1 MYCAPPLFAQDAP
14 VPAREAPLRF
24 TLPEGFRATLF
35 AGEPDVVQP
44 IAMCFDQRGRLW
56 VAECLS
62 YPKWHK
68 DLTKGR
74 DRILIFEDSDND
86 GTFDK
91 RTVFHDKM
99 YNLSGIQ
106 IGFGGVWLC
115 ATPHLL
121 FIPDKDG
128 DDVPDGPPEVLL
140 DGWDTK
146 AIHNVFNG
154 LNWGPDGWLYG
165 CHGITVTVDIGAPGT
180 PKKVRKR
187 MNCGVWRFHPTKEIF
202 EVVAHGTTNPWGIDW
217 DEHGQMFVTNC
228 VIDHLWH
235 IVPGGHYERMYG
247 QDLNPHVYSLMK
259 SVCDHSHWGGGHWT
273 TSRGGQGVHS
283 EAGGGHAHSGIL
295 IYQGDNFPAR
305 YRNTVFMCNL
315 HGNRLNN
322 DILEPKGSTYVA
334 RHGKDFMLA
343 NDPWFRGIALC
354 SGPDGAMYVSD
365 WCDTGECHNYEVA
378 HTTTGRIHK
387 IMYGKPKNPADT
399 LGKNWD
405 LGKLPDAEL
414 VKLQSHRDE
423 WYVRQARRILQERAA
438 TNKLAKD
445 TSAILQ
451 AQFMDLKTRPPWP
464 RPVVSYRLRALWAL
478 HTTET
483 LTEDSLFGAVHEPEE
498 HLRYWA
504 TRLIVESHLANERML
519 ISILNLTNS
528 EHSALVRAFLA
539 SALPKIPL
547 KKRYYFARN
556 LVEFHEDSQDSMI
569 PLLLWYGVE
578 PFVEHDFEAVAHL
591 VIWSRNSLVRQNLC
605 RRAAG
610 LNEEKLEMIVA
621 AIGALDPAA
630 FHRDVIRGI
639 HEALIGRRK
648 SPIPPGWD
656 KAFPILM
663 SSPLPEVRDRA
674 LAVAVQFGDDRAL
687 DLLRNFVLDAK
698 VPVAKR
704 QSSLAP
710 LLFHQSNSLL
720 PLLHDLLTDRALRS
734 HAIKGLAA
742 FDDPKTPP
750 ALLERYAKL
759 TDEEK
764 ADAVHTLASR
774 PAYALAL
781 LDAVDRKQVPRADIS
796 PFTARQIQALNHKEA
811 SAKLEKVWGTI
822 RPAAQDKS
830 KLMAKYKSAL
840 KPEVQM
846 QADLRNGRLLY
857 NKHCA
862 NCHRLFGE
870 GSPIGPDLTGSQ
882 RMNLDYL
889 LENML
894 DPSAV
899 VPRDYQV
906 WVVATTGG
914 RTITGIIKEDSE
926 RALTLQT
933 QNELIVLP
941 KDEVESRTLSNVS
954 MMPEG
959 QLDPLTIEEVRDL
972 VGYLKS
978 PEQVPLP
985 KK

>member
-1 MYCAPPLFAQDAP
+1 
-14 VPAREAPLRF
+14 
-24 TLPEGFRATLF
+24 LF

-74 DRILIFEDSDND
+74 DRILIFEDTDND

-106 IGFGGVWLC
+106 VGFDGVWVC

-165 CHGITVTVDIGAPGT
+165 CHGITVTVDIGRPGE
-180 PKKVRKR
+180 PIAKRKR
-187 MNCGVWRFHPTKEIF
+187 MNCGVWRYHPTRKVF

-235 IVPGGHYERMYG
+235 IVPGGHYERMHG
-247 QDLNPHVYSLMK
+247 QDLNPHIYGLMK

-322 DILEPKGSTYVA
+322 DILERKGSTYVA

-354 SGPDGAMYVSD
+354 SGPDGAMYVCD

-399 LGKNWD
+399 FGKNWD
-405 LGKLPDAEL
+405 LSKLPDAEL
-414 VKLQSHRDE
+414 VKLQLHKDE
-423 WYVRQARRILQERAA
+423 WYVRQARRVLQERAA
-438 TNKLAKD
+438 EKNMQNIKDVVLEKLFAKSGEQTSIRVRYLWTAYVIGSLD
-445 TSAILQ
+445 TKLLEKCLYTYDENIRYWGIRLASDEGKIDDEFLKSLATSAAIEASPRVRL
-451 AQFMDLKTRPPWP
+451 AIASTLRNLPLKQFVDVATSLLKYHDESTDPFLPHVIWYSIAPLIPEETEGAEFLMFMTRTPLVREFIARGRASHSDKMLENLVIALADDVMPPW
-464 RPVVSYRLRALWAL
+464 
-478 HTTET
+478 
-483 LTEDSLFGAVHEPEE
+483 
-498 HLRYWA
+498 
-504 TRLIVESHLANERML
+504 
-519 ISILNLTNS
+519 
-528 EHSALVRAFLA
+528 
-539 SALPKIPL
+539 
-547 KKRYYFARN
+547 
-556 LVEFHEDSQDSMI
+556 
-569 PLLLWYGVE
+569 
-578 PFVEHDFEAVAHL
+578 
-591 VIWSRNSLVRQNLC
+591 
-605 RRAAG
+605 
-610 LNEEKLEMIVA
+610 
-621 AIGALDPAA
+621 
-630 FHRDVIRGI
+630 FHRDLLRGI
-639 HEALIGRRK
+639 QQATTGRR
-648 SPIPPGWD
+648 SIPMPLTW
-656 KAFPILM
+656 KLSYPTLVE
-663 SSPLPEVRDRA
+663 SPLPEVRERA
-674 LAVAVQFGDDRAL
+674 LALAVQFGDDRAL
-687 DLLRNFVLDAK
+687 EALRKTVLDAK
-698 VPVAKR
+698 TPSAKR
-704 QSSLAP
+704 QSSLAT
-710 LLFHQSNSLL
+710 LVFHQSKNLL
-720 PLLHDLLTDRALRS
+720 PILHDLLDDLVLRS
-734 HAIKGLAA
+734 QAIKGLAA

-750 ALLERYAKL
+750 SLLERYAKL
-759 TDEEK
+759 SEEEK
-764 ADAVHTLASR
+764 AGAVHTLASR

-781 LDAVDRKQVPRADIS
+781 LDAVDKKQVPRADIS

-822 RPAAQDKS
+822 RPAAQDKT

-840 KPEVQM
+840 KPEVQK
-846 QADLRNGRLLY
+846 QADLKNGRLLY

-914 RTITGIIKEDSE
+914 RTITGIIKEETD
-926 RALTLQT
+926 RALTVQT

-978 PEQVPLP
+978 PEQVPIP